1 MRKQILTYA
10 WLIIA
15 LLCWQMSAVAQVE
28 TETKQGLRRTT
39 FTTDRGEVS
48 VYLPNMLRK
57 GDRISGT
64 VMAEPSGK
72 NDRQWEKNKTALH
85 GYVVEI
91 EEAPEN
97 EAAVDKDFFKWTIPA
112 TITGGIIH
120 YVLKDENGKTVATE
134 EMEVA
139 EVLDVLPSGEELAVP
154 PAIVPGSLVPA
165 RSHIFDGDL
174 MNTWI
179 KTGDRPAFILAESP
193 REAFFVC
200 PEDVIGPQTIMV
212 VEGNEIQK
220 AETNVV
226 AIDMTA
232 DRTNLVRGE
241 STEVTVFISGLEGIE
256 VPIPVNVVNES
267 PNTVLL
273 SGGNEQVIYIAPAQV
288 SEEGIYTET
297 LKVFARHSGPF
308 SIYADIA
315 LNLPVADVNSCPI
328 IPDELLDPP
337 PTPDGYVYVGRE
349 VVVGYTYVEE
359 LSTVPLDREPQEDDM
374 LVVHSLTE
382 RIGGVECDY
391 IVVHVFA
398 KKKIEMDIN

>member
-1 MRKQILTYA
+1 M
-10 WLIIA
+10 
-15 LLCWQMSAVAQVE
+15 
-28 TETKQGLRRTT
+28 
-39 FTTDRGEVS
+39 
-48 VYLPNMLRK
+48 
-57 GDRISGT
+57 
-64 VMAEPSGK
+64 
-72 NDRQWEKNKTALH
+72 
-85 GYVVEI
+85 
-91 EEAPEN
+91 
-97 EAAVDKDFFKWTIPA
+97 
-112 TITGGIIH
+112 
-120 YVLKDENGKTVATE
+120 
-134 EMEVA
+134 
-139 EVLDVLPSGEELAVP
+139 
-154 PAIVPGSLVPA
+154 
-165 RSHIFDGDL
+165 
-174 MNTWI
+174 
-179 KTGDRPAFILAESP
+179 
-193 REAFFVC
+193 
-200 PEDVIGPQTIMV
+200 
-212 VEGNEIQK
+212 
-220 AETNVV
+220 
-226 AIDMTA
+226 
-232 DRTNLVRGE
+232 
-241 STEVTVFISGLEGIE
+241 E